1 MQELPLGAA
10 VPARMAKADVEDH
23 SCFASERRRCAP
35 LRVFRPTGRSL
46 SVTLCGSLQIKRHVL
61 KQEKQMGTTESN
73 NSIKDDVLHLGT
85 ETKLTAEQ
93 IAKAQAHHDR
103 HHHGDQPQQA
113 AAKTAPGKKNK

>member
-1 MQELPLGAA
+1 
-10 VPARMAKADVEDH
+10 VI
-23 SCFASERRRCAP
+23 
-35 LRVFRPTGRSL
+35 
-46 SVTLCGSLQIKRHVL
+46 LCGSLQIKRHVL